1 MGSRVLWQGLTYV
14 GRGREGREGWEGR
27 ERREGADAPVRY
39 SAILRYT
46 LLSTMIVMEYITTGT

>member
-1 MGSRVLWQGLTYV
+1 LTYV